1 MKVFA
6 LVFSSLIIATTI
18 QNASSECT
26 VMKEEDALEK
36 RKSVR
41 DALKMKLV
49 EEKQCAYLRRLYQHM
64 ELAKKS
70 YLSLMI

>member
-1 MKVFA
+1 MKVYA
-6 LVFSSLIIATTI
+6 QVFSFSIIATTI

-26 VMKEEDALEK
+26 VMRVEDALEK
-36 RKSVR
+36 RKLVK
-41 DALKMKLV
+41 DALKTKLAV
-49 EEKQCAYLRRLYQHM
+49 GKQCAYLRRLCQHM